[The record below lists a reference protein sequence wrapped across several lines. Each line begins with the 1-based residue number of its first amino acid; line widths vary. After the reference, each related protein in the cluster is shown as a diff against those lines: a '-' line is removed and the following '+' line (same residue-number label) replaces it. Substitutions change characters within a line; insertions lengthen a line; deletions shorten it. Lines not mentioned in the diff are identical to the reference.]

1 MKEMKRLMTVGLLL
15 ALSACAGEEP
25 VDGFEALEIG
35 DGDVTK
41 AEVGKA
47 DASVEAI
54 ILDFEFDG
62 TLLTNS
68 SFGPER
74 RIEDQLLYTIGHLN
88 GDKSVGRIDK
98 LELSDVK
105 TERVGDKVEVSY
117 HAVLQVAWGK
127 KSQVPTTYTFILPK
141 DMSFDGTKNFS
152 DAYSH
157 DCVDFGAHDVDS
169 GSMWYYYRPHAPRC
183 KLQEED
189 VVKLAAE
196 VSVSP
201 VNTTGKFPEYHKVW
215 EDGVLRVVA
224 VFGKYEDGATTSS
237 DAGIAAYNA
246 FLSRIGAKLS
256 DNGVKTTPESVGS
269 NPGVEVPEVVFEA
282 RLDEGRDVVV
292 TAILVDNVRTAGAD
306 FTARYEALSR
316 DADMIAYNGHAGL
329 GANIRALASKGDWQ
343 QGQYAIVFMN
353 GCDTY
358 AYVDNSIFDAH
369 AAVNSDDDR
378 GSKYVDVVTNA
389 MPSFFRSMP
398 AATMAI
404 VGGLLSYDEPQTY
417 EQIFKKIDRSEV
429 VIVSGEEDNVYV
441 PGFGEADA
449 PAEVE
454 AWKGVE
460 LGGSVAKGEEQ
471 RFETPLLPAGT
482 YTFMLEGTHDAD
494 LYIRVGLEPT
504 ENKYDCRPYKAGSSE
519 VCRASLAS
527 PAIIHGMVRGWAEK
541 SDFDL
546 VGSVD

>member
-1 MKEMKRLMTVGLLL
+1 MKCFLVLGFFVG
-15 ALSACAGEEP
+15 LSACVGDEA
-25 VDGFEALEIG
+25 VDGPEALAVG
-35 DGDVTK
+35 DGEVTK
-41 AEVGKA
+41 VEVGKA

-62 TLLTNS
+62 TLMTNS
-68 SFGPER
+68 SFGAER

-88 GDKSVGRIDK
+88 GDNSVGRIDK

-105 TERVGDKVEVSY
+105 TETVDGKVRVSY
-117 HAVLQVAWGK
+117 HAVMQVAWGK
-127 KSQVPTTYTFILPK
+127 KNQVPATYTFILPK
-141 DMSFDGTKNFS
+141 DLSFQGTKDFTE
-152 DAYSH
+152 AYSH

-183 KLQEED
+183 KLQDED
-189 VVKLAAE
+189 VVKLDAD

-224 VFGKYEDGATTSS
+224 VFGKYEDGATVNS

-246 FLSRIGAKLS
+246 FLSRIADRLGEAGL
-256 DNGVKTTPESVGS
+256 KTTPASFPS
-269 NPGVEVPEVVFEA
+269 NPGVEVSEVVFEA
-282 RLDEGRDVVV
+282 NLAEGREVVV

-306 FTARYEALSR
+306 FNNRYEALSR
-316 DADMIAYNGHAGL
+316 DADMIVYNGHAGL

-343 QGQYAIVFMN
+343 EGQYAIVFMN

-358 AYVDNSIFDAH
+358 AYVDNSIFEAH
-369 AAVNSDDDR
+369 AAVNPDDEK

-404 VGGLLSYDEPQTY
+404 VGGLLDYDDPQTY

-441 PGFGEADA
+441 PGFDGVEA

-454 AWKGVE
+454 AWKGLE
-460 LGGSVAKGEEQ
+460 LGGSVAKDEEQ
-471 RFETPLLPAGT
+471 RFSTPVLPAGS
-482 YTFMLEGTHDAD
+482 YVFMLEGTNDAD
-494 LYIRVGLEPT
+494 LYIRIGLEPT
-504 ENKYDCRPYKAGSSE
+504 ESKYDCRPYKAGTSE
-519 VCRASLAS
+519 VCKVTLATPS
-527 PAIIHGMVRGWAEK
+527 VIHGMVRGFAAT
-541 SDFDL
+541 SQFDL
-546 VGSVD
+546 VGMVD